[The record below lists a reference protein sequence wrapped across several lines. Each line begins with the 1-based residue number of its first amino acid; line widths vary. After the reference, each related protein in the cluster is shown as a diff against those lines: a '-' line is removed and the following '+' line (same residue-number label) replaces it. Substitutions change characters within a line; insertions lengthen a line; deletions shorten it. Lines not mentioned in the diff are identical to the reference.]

1 MRGSRLQ
8 RHKSVNILY
17 IMNNTLTSVQK
28 WYITNWEQTALLV
41 YIVYS
46 NTNRVSC
53 LGFDFRHRQGQVS
66 SFGFLILQI
75 LLAVL
80 FVCSTLQLIVI
91 INNIRYLFKLI
102 STYCLSLR
110 DFTVTTIFI
119 FHMYVQKTG
128 KIKRHV
134 LFKSSII
141 HVCHYPIRIK

>member
-8 RHKSVNILY
+8 RYKSVNILY
-17 IMNNTLTSVQK
+17 IMNNALTSVQK
-28 WYITNWEQTALLV
+28 WYNTNWEQTALLV

-53 LGFDFRHRQGQVS
+53 LGFDFRHRQGQVR

-80 FVCSTLQLIVI
+80 FVCSTLQLIVS
-91 INNIRYLFKLI
+91 INNIRYL

-110 DFTVTTIFI
+110 EITVIAIFI
-119 FHMYVQKTG
+119 FHTQVQKTG
-128 KIKRHV
+128 KIQRHV